1 MGALI
6 WHVWGRLLGLTAGVY
21 IVWASFW
28 AFLFRKF
35 FWDMMYVPLRTY
47 HGLSRKVP
55 NADGRSGRSGGTLGH
70 AGIIPGKNT
79 EPLVN
84 LVVNIPLLQSFSL
97 VLGIFALVLE
107 YPLPLIE
114 GTAIHRSFILRAVL
128 YFLTGFVGIMV
139 YQCVDPAVY
148 FVIVSGVYVMAM
160 SKGEQIGSG
169 PGGDDRGKV

>member
-1 MGALI
+1 MLSSIDAQS
-6 WHVWGRLLGLTAGVY
+6 
-21 IVWASFW
+21 ASFW

-35 FWDMMYVPLRTY
+35 FWDMI
-47 HGLSRKVP
+47 
-55 NADGRSGRSGGTLGH
+55 GGTLGP

-107 YPLPLIE
+107 YPLPFIE